1 VTPTK
6 KPFHEELGGLFL
18 HVPLAVFGGALAA
31 IVLGGVL
38 SIVFSSFG
46 IRILSRGDIYNPF
59 LWLPAVFLGLVA
71 NRLTRHRSA
80 CFVGAIGFLFL
91 LAIVL

>member
-46 IRILSRGDIYNPF
+46 IRILSRGDIYNP
-59 LWLPAVFLGLVA
+59 LDTTARKVG
-71 NRLTRHRSA
+71 TREM
-80 CFVGAIGFLFL
+80 GDAIAAG
-91 LAIVL
+91 I